1 MGLFL
6 TAFTKGLDFID
17 VVLRLNRHHI
27 RLNEQLGHLAGFG
40 GAFGCQIQK
49 SSTNS
54 RRVESVGDIN

>member
-27 RLNEQLGHLAGFG
+27 RLNEQLGHLASFG
-40 GAFGCQIQK
+40 GAFGGQVQK
-49 SSTNS
+49 SFTNS
-54 RRVESVGDIN
+54 R